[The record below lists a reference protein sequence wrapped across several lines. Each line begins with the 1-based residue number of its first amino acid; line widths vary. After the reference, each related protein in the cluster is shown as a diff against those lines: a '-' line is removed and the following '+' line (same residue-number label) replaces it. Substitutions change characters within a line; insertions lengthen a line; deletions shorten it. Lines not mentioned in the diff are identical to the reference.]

1 MTAVSASQVLHKRL
15 APEHDPT
22 VGDTL
27 LAAGALFVTLAVV
40 EVHHTAGVSVG
51 WLGILLATITCA
63 ALLAHRRSP
72 LGAFIVS
79 TAASAALNGL
89 GYSAGPPIAA
99 TIALFYVAS
108 DQRSHER
115 IRETATVVL
124 GMFVLHIGATT
135 LRQDSFPAIAVLGG
149 IVVWGG
155 AWIVGDQLRQR
166 RQHVAD
172 LVERTERADRE
183 MKRERE
189 LAAAQE
195 RTRIARDLH
204 DSAAHAINVILV
216 QAGAARLLQERDRA
230 AAKAAL
236 TTIEEVAR
244 ETIGDIDRL
253 IRGLRDDDSA
263 SPPADAIEPPT
274 TLAALETL
282 AERHRAAGLEVTVR
296 VEGQPRALAPG
307 VDQAAYRIVQESLTN
322 AARYGNGDAD
332 VDVVYGDGGLQL
344 IVSNSVAPSA
354 RAESPEGGHGII
366 GMRERAELLGGGLD
380 VARGEDRFRVHA
392 RMAYPSSEAHA

>member
-135 LRQDSFPAIAVLGG
+135 FAPGLLPGDRGPRWDRRLGRRLDSRRSAPAAPP
-149 IVVWGG
+149 
-155 AWIVGDQLRQR
+155 A
-166 RQHVAD
+166 VAD

-216 QAGAARLLQERDRA
+216 QAGAARFCRSEIPGRR
-230 AAKAAL
+230 
-236 TTIEEVAR
+236 
-244 ETIGDIDRL
+244 
-253 IRGLRDDDSA
+253 
-263 SPPADAIEPPT
+263 
-274 TLAALETL
+274 
-282 AERHRAAGLEVTVR
+282 
-296 VEGQPRALAPG
+296 PR
-307 VDQAAYRIVQESLTN
+307 R
-322 AARYGNGDAD
+322 R
-332 VDVVYGDGGLQL
+332 
-344 IVSNSVAPSA
+344 
-354 RAESPEGGHGII
+354 
-366 GMRERAELLGGGLD
+366 
-380 VARGEDRFRVHA
+380 
-392 RMAYPSSEAHA
+392 